1 MTPVLRVLY
10 AGLMVLSSAACIC
23 GNLLLLLVLILNKEL
38 WSDTVGFTLSHSLS
52 DLALGLSTMPFA
64 AHNALF
70 RPAGPPSEG
79 VLCQGSGFLFLLLQ
93 TSSVHSLAW
102 ATVDKFTEIC
112 FALSYSRIWTGRR
125 SLAVLV
131 LVWLFCLASA
141 SLPLLEFGSYSYS
154 ESRFLCC
161 PRFMRSSSSFVLL
174 WTVTGAVAPILA
186 VCCLY
191 GYIVYVALKQA
202 KRGTFMCNELHCFY
216 VPAKNY
222 LRSSVVMVTTSGC
235 LLLCWLPY
243 ISSALY
249 ETFSGQQSPSA
260 TSTFSTWLVLTGAAL
275 NPWIT
280 CLTQARYRVAA
291 WRVVPRLLQ
300 KCCRTSLETSDIHPN
315 NRIRTTNSSTKTLIL
330 DPRDHTDAASSSV
343 QKPKLLP
350 LQCSQ
355 RELWEMQS
363 IPATGL
369 PSAHQNLTETGR
381 TLQDLT
387 EMQPCMCAA
396 GWTGSDRSS
405 RTI

>member
-1 MTPVLRVLY
+1 MECCSPPNTMTPVLRVLY

-102 ATVDKFTEIC
+102 AAVDKFTEIC

-222 LRSSVVMVTTSGC
+222 LRSSVVMVTTSGEFRLNTRC
-235 LLLCWLPY
+235 RLQCPGRWKTKFFAGLHRLP
-243 ISSALY
+243 
-249 ETFSGQQSPSA
+249 
-260 TSTFSTWLVLTGAAL
+260 AAL
-275 NPWIT
+275 
-280 CLTQARYRVAA
+280 LAA
-291 WRVVPRLLQ
+291 VPLICSLRDLQ
-300 KCCRTSLETSDIHPN
+300 RSAE
-315 NRIRTTNSSTKTLIL
+315 
-330 DPRDHTDAASSSV
+330 SV
-343 QKPKLLP
+343 CDFHLFHLV
-350 LQCSQ
+350 
-355 RELWEMQS
+355 
-363 IPATGL
+363 
-369 PSAHQNLTETGR
+369 
-381 TLQDLT
+381 
-387 EMQPCMCAA
+387 
-396 GWTGSDRSS
+396 GSDRRRSEPLDHLLDPGVS
-405 RTI
+405 TAKQIQHSTGSTPTVQL